1 MGHHLEFIKDRHYSK
16 TQNQDKQKLTSVGED
31 MEKLLTLVRG
41 WRDYKT
47 IQLLWRVI
55 KQFWKKWLGWA
66 FCLAVNR
73 TTSHNKVTRFNS
85 CLQFLLLVSWQHRPW
100 KTAVMVQIKEFL
112 PLTQDTWILF
122 LVARISPGWVS
133 SGHCGHLYS
142 ELANYS
148 FLSPCALLSQKL
160 KSI

>member
-55 KQFWKKWLGWA
+55 KQF
-66 FCLAVNR
+66 
-73 TTSHNKVTRFNS
+73 
-85 CLQFLLLVSWQHRPW
+85 
-100 KTAVMVQIKEFL
+100 
-112 PLTQDTWILF
+112 
-122 LVARISPGWVS
+122 
-133 SGHCGHLYS
+133 
-142 ELANYS
+142 
-148 FLSPCALLSQKL
+148 
-160 KSI
+160 